1 MEPRIEEKGQ
11 TILAG
16 MVYYGNPFATGGG
29 WSQEN
34 EIGKLWTRF
43 NTFWDK
49 HQASIRHVV
58 DPNVGYE
65 VHVEPQEYAETQN
78 FYVMVGVEIA
88 EIEDLPL
95 ELSVKVLPAGT
106 YARFTLRG
114 NEITSNWPE
123 AIYRE
128 WLPGS
133 GYQERA
139 KFTVERYDGER
150 FKDVDDPQ
158 SELDI
163 LVPIAPLDKTG
174 LIEFVRQERERFGQL
189 VTSLSEAQ
197 MSEPNVQGVWSIK
210 DIVAHV
216 VAWEGLMVRWLEE
229 TARGET
235 PGLPAF
241 DRAAIDALNERMY
254 TQHREE
260 PLAQVLATFD
270 HFAERVMESVQA
282 VPEEDLL
289 TPCRLGWMKDDPL
302 WHLVGANTF
311 WHYPPHANV
320 IRAWL
325 ERSRVGSKE

>member
-1 MEPRIEEKGQ
+1 MKPKIEDRGR
-11 TILAG
+11 TMLAG
-16 MVYYGNPFATGGG
+16 MVYYGDPFATGGG

-34 EIGKLWTRF
+34 EIGKLWARF
-43 NTFWDK
+43 NTFWDE
-49 HQASIRHVV
+49 HRAEIRHVV
-58 DPNVGYE
+58 NPNAGYE
-65 VHVEPQEYAETQN
+65 LHVEPIEYAETQN

-106 YARFTLRG
+106 YATFTLRG
-114 NEITSNWPE
+114 AEITSNWPD

-133 GYQERA
+133 GYQEKH

-150 FKDVDDPQ
+150 FKGMDDPQ

-163 LVPIAPLDKTG
+163 LVPIAPLTQAG

-189 VTSLSEAQ
+189 VTGLSEAQ
-197 MSEPNVQGVWSIK
+197 MLEPNVQGAWSVK

-216 VAWEGLMVRWLEE
+216 VAWEALMVRWLEE
-229 TARGET
+229 TARGER
-235 PGLPAF
+235 PELPAF
-241 DRAAIDALNERMY
+241 DRASIDALNERIY
-254 TQHREE
+254 AEHRGE
-260 PLAQVLATFD
+260 PPAQVLAAFEG
-270 HFAERVMESVQA
+270 FEAPVIAAIQA

-289 TPCRLGWMKDDPL
+289 APCRLGWMEDDPL

-311 WHYPPHANV
+311 WHYPPHAKV
-320 IRAWL
+320 IRARL
-325 ERSRVGSKE
+325 EGAEE

>member
-1 MEPRIEEKGQ
+1 MEPKIEEKGP
-11 TILAG
+11 TMLAG
-16 MVYYGNPFATGGG
+16 MVYYGDPFAAGGG

-43 NTFWDK
+43 NTFWDE
-49 HQASIRHVV
+49 HRASIRQVV
-58 DPNVGYE
+58 NPNAGYE
-65 VHVEPQEYAETQN
+65 VHVEPQEYAETKN

-114 NEITSNWPE
+114 NEITSNWPD
-123 AIYRE
+123 AIYHE

-133 GYQERA
+133 GYQETH
-139 KFTVERYDGER
+139 KFTVECYDGER
-150 FKDVDDPQ
+150 FKGMDDPQ

-163 LVPIAPLDKTG
+163 LVPIAPMDKAG
-174 LIEFVRQERERFGQL
+174 LIEFARQGRERFGQL
-189 VTSLSEAQ
+189 VTSLDEAR
-197 MSEPNVQGVWSIK
+197 MSEPNVQGVWSVK

-216 VAWEGLMVRWLEE
+216 VAWEELMVGWLGEA
-229 TARGET
+229 ARGET
-235 PGLPAF
+235 PDLPAF
-241 DRAAIDALNERMY
+241 EQGAIDALNERMY
-254 TQHREE
+254 AQHRAE

-270 HFAERVMESVQA
+270 RFEKRVIESVQA
-282 VPEEDLL
+282 VPEDDLFAS
-289 TPCRLGWMKDDPL
+289 CRLGWMEDDPL

-311 WHYPPHANV
+311 WHYPSHAKA

-325 ERSRVGSKE
+325 ERAQE